1 MKKPDLADL
10 TAFAAIVAHRSFR
23 KAADELGLSPSTL
36 SHMMRVLEQNMG
48 VRLLHRTTRSV
59 APTEAGERLV
69 SRLRPLLRDL
79 DSALEDV
86 NEFRD
91 RPSGILRINASEPAA
106 RQLLA
111 RVVPAFLARYP
122 EMSLDLV
129 TENRL
134 VDIVAGGFDA
144 GVRLGEALPQDMIAV
159 RFGGE
164 VRFVTV
170 AAPVYLAGRRP
181 PQTPDD
187 LKGHECIRL
196 RLPSG
201 KIFRWEFA
209 RNGQEIALDVPGAL
223 TLDHLGLMAESAVA
237 GLGIAYLPAPVAQP
251 YIDQGKLIRVLEEWC
266 PPIPGLFLYYPGNRH
281 VPLGLRAFI
290 AVLKEVD

>member
-170 AAPVYLAGRRP
+170 AAPAYLAGRRP

-187 LKGHECIRL
+187 LKRHECIRL

-223 TLDHLGLMAESAVA
+223 TLDHLGLMAESAAA

>member
-1 MKKPDLADL
+1 MKKPDLTDL

-23 KAADELGLSPSTL
+23 QAADELGLSASTL
-36 SHMMRVLEQNMG
+36 SHMMRALEQKMG
-48 VRLLHRTTRSV
+48 VRLLNRTTRSV

-79 DSALEDV
+79 DLALDDI
-86 NEFRD
+86 NQYRD
-91 RPSGILRINASEPAA
+91 RPSGLLRINASEPAA

-111 RVVPAFLARYP
+111 QVVPAFLARYP
-122 EMSLDLV
+122 EMALDLV

-144 GVRLGEALPQDMIAV
+144 GIRLGEALPQDMIAV

-170 AAPVYLAGRRP
+170 AAPAYLAGRGT

-187 LKGHECIRL
+187 LKQHDCIRL
-196 RLPSG
+196 RQPSG
-201 KIFRWEFA
+201 KIYRWEFS
-209 RNGQEIALDVPGAL
+209 RNGQEIAMDVPGAL
-223 TLDHLGLMAESAVA
+223 TLNHLGLMAQAAVG
-237 GLGIAYLPAPVAQP
+237 GLGIAYVPAAVAQP
-251 YIDQGKLIRVLEEWC
+251 FIDDRKLVRVLGEWC

-281 VPLGLRAFI
+281 VPPGLRAFI
-290 AVLKEVD
+290 DVLKEIG